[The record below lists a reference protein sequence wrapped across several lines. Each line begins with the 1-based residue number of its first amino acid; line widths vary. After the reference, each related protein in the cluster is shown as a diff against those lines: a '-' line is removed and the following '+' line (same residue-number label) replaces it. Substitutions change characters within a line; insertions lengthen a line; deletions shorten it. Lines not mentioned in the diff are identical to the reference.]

1 MKTKL
6 IDIGNSKGI
15 RIPKV
20 LREEAGL
27 RKEVELKLKN
37 GKLYIEPI
45 KQGEVDS
52 EALAAAKAWGP
63 SYPVFAKDWLR
74 PEEDEAWAHLQ

>member
-6 IDIGNSKGI
+6 IDIGNSKGV

-27 RKEVELKLKN
+27 KKEVELRLKD
-37 GKLYIEPI
+37 GKLYIEPAREKI
-45 KQGEVDS
+45 DP

-63 SYPVFAKDWLR
+63 SYSAFAREWNT
-74 PEEDEAWAHLQ
+74 PEEDEAWADLQ